1 MCLPHVCTY
10 VCLRTGVL
18 HGGSGGFKTGTYS
31 NHGNTSLWSFLPPFL
46 QLDTTSRSARFSL
59 QFHPTLSPLSLL
71 SPARSFTPFATLE
84 FSLWSLKLIPS
95 QTQCYFWPNSTS
107 GPQLCAV
114 LCSTSVCETEEIW
127 LSVFVNGRWACASVC
142 VCLHHNKHK
151 QAAWWQSCLL
161 AYADN
166 EKRVW
171 IYIFV
176 CVAHK

>member
-1 MCLPHVCTY
+1 MLHNVHIL
-10 VCLRTGVL
+10 LR
-18 HGGSGGFKTGTYS
+18 S
-31 NHGNTSLWSFLPPFL
+31 NHFSNECVCHMCARMCVWGLVLFIEVVGALKQAHRVTMATQVFEVFLPPFL

-107 GPQLCAV
+107 GPRLCAV

-142 VCLHHNKHK
+142 VFAS
-151 QAAWWQSCLL
+151 QQT
-161 AYADN
+161 
-166 EKRVW
+166 
-171 IYIFV
+171 
-176 CVAHK
+176 